1 MFQSPG
7 VVVVAAGVV
16 VVAAGVVV
24 VAAGVVVVAAGVV
37 VVAAV
42 CTESRENIG
51 KQRLGAKK
59 SNRIDL

>member
-1 MFQSPG
+1 M
-7 VVVVAAGVV
+7 
-16 VVAAGVVV
+16 V

-51 KQRLGAKK
+51 KHRLAAKK
-59 SNRIDL
+59 RNMIDQ

>member
-1 MFQSPG
+1 MFHSPG

-16 VVAAGVVV
+16 LVTAGVVV

-51 KQRLGAKK
+51 KHRLAAKK
-59 SNRIDL
+59 RNMIDH